1 MIKSTI
7 YKNNHILYSVGIN
20 LGEDLATT
28 PKLIYFFQKIGY
40 LDEYFYHYIYND
52 KSITLILED
61 SKRAEL
67 FKIYENLKEFF
78 QEKN

>member
-1 MIKSTI
+1 MNRLEYGPVICTKGPH
-7 YKNNHILYSVGIN
+7 KG
-20 LGEDLATT
+20 
-28 PKLIYFFQKIGY
+28 KIGY